1 MRKLEVLVEEN
12 ALGSVRPVE
21 IVADV
26 PVGALVP
33 ALVEELKLPQ
43 TDPFGKKLFYI
54 LRPAS
59 SGCVFPENTT
69 LLASGVGPGT
79 RLALDAYVLDD
90 ARGGMASTIPAAPSN
105 SLSPAVADP
114 MFHSSATLADLDQF
128 LAMESKHTS
137 DSMPTIKKKR
147 SWTRRAFLLTGGLG
161 LAVGGTGLGYA
172 AYRSFLNGTLK
183 TAIMRN
189 TQPATTQTKVVTEK
203 QMLPTMAKPALTFTR
218 HQAIVRT
225 VAWSPDGTMLA
236 SGADDTQLFI
246 WGMDGLVHHTVQ
258 HPASVHVL
266 AWSPDGQRLVTGS
279 ATQVLFLHALTGTP
293 LARSTHRHT
302 AAVTGLA
309 WSMQNPNLVVSGALD
324 MHAIVWN
331 TTNYQAQALFAR
343 HTAPIEAVSW
353 AADGQTVASSSQGGV
368 VRVWRALNAQEI
380 HGAYQDAAIRMRT
393 LAFSPTGMQL
403 AVGGEDGQVRIW
415 NGFTCQQQVSGGRGN
430 ICKDLPQRLKASNRA
445 VRSLAWSHDTRFLAT
460 GDDDGTVAIWY
471 PTHSQQPLFTF
482 QQNASVHSLAW
493 SPKDNQLVT
502 ASGNVVTVW
511 NVM

>member
-1 MRKLEVLVEEN
+1 M
-12 ALGSVRPVE
+12 
-21 IVADV
+21 
-26 PVGALVP
+26 
-33 ALVEELKLPQ
+33 
-43 TDPFGKKLFYI
+43 
-54 LRPAS
+54 
-59 SGCVFPENTT
+59 
-69 LLASGVGPGT
+69 
-79 RLALDAYVLDD
+79 
-90 ARGGMASTIPAAPSN
+90 
-105 SLSPAVADP
+105 
-114 MFHSSATLADLDQF
+114 
-128 LAMESKHTS
+128 
-137 DSMPTIKKKR
+137 KKKR
-147 SWTRRAFLLTGGLG
+147 SWTRRAFLLAGGLG

-172 AYRSFLNGTLK
+172 AYRSFLNRTLK

-189 TQPATTQTKVVTEK
+189 THPATTQTKVVTVK
-203 QMLPTMAKPALTFTR
+203 QMLPTMAKLALTFTR

-246 WGMDGLVHHTVQ
+246 WGMDGVVHQTVQ

-266 AWSPDGQRLVTGS
+266 AWSPDGQRLATGS
-279 ATQVLFLHALTGTP
+279 ATQVLFLDALTGTH
-293 LARSTHRHT
+293 LARSTHHHT

-309 WSMQNPNLVVSGALD
+309 WSTQNPNLVVSGALD
-324 MHAIVWN
+324 MRAIVWN
-331 TTNYQAQALFAR
+331 TTNYQAQALFTL

-380 HGAYQDAAIRMRT
+380 HGAYQDAAIPMRT
-393 LAFSPTGMQL
+393 LAFAPTGMQL

-415 NGFTCQQQVSGGRGN
+415 NNSFTCQQQVSGMSGN
-430 ICKDLPQRLKASNRA
+430 ICKDVPQRLNASNKA
-445 VRSLAWSHDTRFLAT
+445 VRSLAWSHDARFLAT